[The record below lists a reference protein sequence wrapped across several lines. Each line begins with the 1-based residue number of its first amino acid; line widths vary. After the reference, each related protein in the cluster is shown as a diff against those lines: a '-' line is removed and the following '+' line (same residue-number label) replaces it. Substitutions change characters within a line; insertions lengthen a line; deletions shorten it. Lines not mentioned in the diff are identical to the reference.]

1 MKKYIS
7 FFTLALLALTFSF
20 SSCSDDDDNPGGN
33 SEELSPDYKYSDQA
47 VALLTILDALA
58 EVDSLPDNWNTSA
71 FSVEATYGL
80 VLDDANPYVRSE
92 AVSGAEEAIAVF
104 NDLTGDDADA
114 STRTKTWTCEGVGS
128 LTYTLK
134 NLSDCTATID
144 VNVPKLRGLTQIRL
158 VPAEAIGDN
167 GTFKGTPY
175 YTVGDVVYDHADNG
189 SWWICARG
197 AYSKAKKEDTHW
209 FSFGGNVLDHYIDVP
224 VPGDSPAN
232 LPTKLGSNTEKMRYL
247 VQFLKFVAN
256 PEAYKDE
263 NGQLD
268 ATCYPK
274 GVGNLGKD
282 YLSWDQMNE
291 IAQAWKTWEEKGLAK
306 SCIYPFRDERGIQ
319 EITKYFAPEEEV
331 YIYYKGYS
339 KPFFS
344 STYTIFCKSYSGKE
358 CQEHTKDYI
367 WTPEDGRFNIWD
379 YAVYGATSGPGH
391 PKALVVRYKTG
402 KELNGG
408 ESVKATE
415 PIEGVTEK
423 YRYNAKNDPRPSEPD
438 YTSAFPSK

>member
-7 FFTLALLALTFSF
+7 LFSLALLALAFSF
-20 SSCSDDDDNPGGN
+20 SACSDDDNPGGN
-33 SEELSPDYKYSDQA
+33 PEELSPDYKYSDQA

-158 VPAEAIGDN
+158 VPAEAIGEN

-175 YTVGDVVYDHADNG
+175 YTVGDVVCDKGG
-189 SWWICARG
+189 SYWICARG
-197 AYSKAKKEDTHW
+197 AYSPAKKEDTHW
-209 FSFGGNVLDHYIDVP
+209 FCFLLGNENITSVQSSYFADENH
-224 VPGDSPAN
+224 
-232 LPTKLGSNTEKMRYL
+232 LPKNLGSNTEKMRYL

-256 PEAYKDE
+256 PDAYKDA
-263 NGQLD
+263 NGELD

-274 GVGNLGKD
+274 GVGNLGRE
-282 YLSWDQMNE
+282 YLSWIQLNE
-291 IAQAWKTWEEKGLAK
+291 IASIWHKKDDLRKW
-306 SCIYPFRDERGIQ
+306 
-319 EITKYFAPEEEV
+319 ITGASSDFTEYFAPENV
-331 YIYYKGYS
+331 VNLIYKGHS
-339 KPFFS
+339 KSLFS
-344 STYTIFCKSYSGKE
+344 SSFTIYCKSYSGKE
-358 CQEHTKDYI
+358 CKEKTKDFTWSI
-367 WTPEDGRFNIWD
+367 SDEIFEIWD
-379 YAVYGATSGPGH
+379 YELFGESKSNHDGPAQ
-391 PKALVVRYKTG
+391 ALVVRYKTG

-408 ESVKATE
+408 KSLKATE
-415 PIEGVTEK
+415 AIKGVDEI
-423 YRYNAKNDPRPSEPD
+423 YRYNDK
-438 YTSAFPSK
+438 K